1 MLQVEGVS
9 AGYGRTQVLWDLSVK
24 VDEGEFVALVG
35 ANGAGKSTLLRVISG
50 VLRPSAG
57 HVTFLD
63 KRIDR
68 MPPNAIVS
76 MGLSHI
82 PESRKLFT
90 DMSIRE
96 NLEMGAYPSRSWK
109 NRKETMNQVF
119 KLFPRL
125 EERAGQLARTLS
137 GGEQQM
143 LAMGRGLMSQPKMCI
158 IDEPS
163 NGLAPLIVTE
173 IFQILKSLH
182 KEGITILLVEQNV
195 RQTLSAAD
203 RAYVLEN
210 GHLILEGAC
219 SYLRETDHIRKAYL
233 AL

>member
-1 MLQVEGVS
+1 MLQVEGIC
-9 AGYGRTQVLWDLSVK
+9 AGYGRTQVLWDLSLNVQ
-24 VDEGEFVALVG
+24 EGEFVALVG
-35 ANGAGKSTLLRVISG
+35 ANGAGKSTLLKTISG
-50 VLRPSAG
+50 ILRPSAG
-57 HVTFLD
+57 SMSFLD
-63 KRIDR
+63 KPIEH
-68 MPPNAIVS
+68 MAPNKIVNL
-76 MGLSHI
+76 GLSHI

-90 DMSIRE
+90 GMSIRE

-109 NRKETMNQVF
+109 QRNDTLAQVF

-125 EERAGQLARTLS
+125 EERKNQMARTLS

-143 LAMGRGLMSQPKMCI
+143 LAMGRGLMSLPKMCI
-158 IDEPS
+158 VDEPS
-163 NGLAPLIVTE
+163 NGLAPLMVAE

-182 KEGITILLVEQNV
+182 NEGITILLVEQNV

-210 GHLILEGAC
+210 GHMVLEGAC
-219 SYLRETDHIRKAYL
+219 SFLRETDHIRKAYL